1 MIIELPQWKF
11 KASIAT
17 TTTFDGNQDI
27 LFAHFWVKNGK
38 K

>member
-17 TTTFDGNQDI
+17 ITTFDGNQDI
-27 LFAHFWVKNGK
+27 IFAHFWVKNGK